1 VAATVNG
8 KIYLIGGIEPFEN
21 GKGSRI
27 SGRNQAFDPVANTWS
42 ATDLSPMPTTRN
54 HAFVG
59 VVNNKIYVI
68 GGRQSAGMI
77 PYSSNTDVVEEYDP
91 ATNTWGGVKQ
101 RMPTAR
107 SGGGYATYNGKIYS
121 GGGEWISR
129 EVMASFRALEAYDP
143 ATDTWQLL
151 PALPGAVHG
160 NAMSFIGSRLHNVS
174 GKMENGGLPDQMAP
188 ATADHSVMDVPAV
201 AARTN

>member
-1 VAATVNG
+1 
-8 KIYLIGGIEPFEN
+8 
-21 GKGSRI
+21 
-27 SGRNQAFDPVANTWS
+27 
-42 ATDLSPMPTTRN
+42 
-54 HAFVG
+54 
-59 VVNNKIYVI
+59 
-68 GGRQSAGMI
+68 
-77 PYSSNTDVVEEYDP
+77 
-91 ATNTWGGVKQ
+91 VKQ

-107 SGGGYATYNGKIYS
+107 SGGGYATYNGRIYI

-160 NAMSFIGSRLHNVS
+160 NAMTFIGSKLHNVS

-188 ATADHSVMDVPAV
+188 ATADHSVMEFPA
-201 AARTN
+201 ATGRTN